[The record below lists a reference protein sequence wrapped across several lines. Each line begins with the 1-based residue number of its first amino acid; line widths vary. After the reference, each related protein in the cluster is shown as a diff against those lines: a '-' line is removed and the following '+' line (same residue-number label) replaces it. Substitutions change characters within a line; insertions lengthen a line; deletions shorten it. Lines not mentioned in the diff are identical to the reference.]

1 MVFITIVTGAY
12 EPTYNWGASHCTNLP
27 QLVWSTGWW
36 YTYPS
41 EKIWKSVGIMTFP
54 TEWKN
59 KTCSK
64 PPTSLLWGSPTWGG
78 GWLNLYVKRPNPSY
92 PSNLKLTYADTQN
105 MHHSYGHW
113 LVITCYNWLF
123 LWDINH
129 FYGVIAVTYN
139 WYDSGRNLQ
148 LKKKRV
154 GTRQY
159 KVTFEDFCCDPMKT
173 IVRSCYIPQPRF
185 VASKKQT

>member
-1 MVFITIVTGAY
+1 MY
-12 EPTYNWGASHCTNLP
+12 KSSPTSMIYWLVVHLP
-27 QLVWSTGWW
+27 LGKK
-36 YTYPS
+36 
-41 EKIWKSVGIMTFP
+41 KIWKSVGIMTFP
-54 TEWKN
+54 SEWKN

-92 PSNLKLTYADTQN
+92 PSNLKLTYADSQN

-123 LWDINH
+123 LWDINN

-148 LKKKRV
+148 LKKKPCR
-154 GTRQY
+154 Y
-159 KVTFEDFCCDPMKT
+159 KVVQGDLRGFLLRPHEDYSSIMWVCLK
-173 IVRSCYIPQPRF
+173 IVYIPNCSHLIGIMIINHW
-185 VASKKQT
+185 V

>member
-1 MVFITIVTGAY
+1 
-12 EPTYNWGASHCTNLP
+12 
-27 QLVWSTGWW
+27 
-36 YTYPS
+36 
-41 EKIWKSVGIMTFP
+41 MTFP

-78 GWLNLYVKRPNPSY
+78 GWLILYVKRPNPSY
-92 PSNLKLTYADTQN
+92 PSNLKLTYADSQN

-113 LVITCYNWLF
+113 LVITFYNWLF

-129 FYGVIAVTYN
+129 FYGVIAVTYI

-185 VASKKQT
+185 VASKKTNLALESNFPLTSIKLSFWLSHLSL